1 MNARFLLPALML
13 FTLHTPC
20 PATPAEQTPPWTKES
35 INGLNYYSLNQLT
48 SFYKLSKAN
57 SKKAGKANIYRNS
70 AFSLGLAPG
79 SREATISGY
88 RVYLSNPIIQNA
100 SGELLV
106 SETDVVKLLDPILR
120 PTYIPERRD
129 IQTVVIDP
137 GHGGTDVGNKSPQ
150 LRESEFTLKL
160 AKELAEALKKQG
172 FKVVLTRSSNHD
184 VSDTQR
190 VDTARSTHAAIFISL
205 HVNKGRSDMAGI
217 ETYTAAPNPPGKRAM
232 EGNRHDAANAALA
245 FALHTHAAA
254 TTKAHDRACRRAHYT
269 LLNTL
274 NCPAAMVMVGYGSN
288 EQEADALTTDTYRA
302 ELVRGLCNGVLA
314 FKNAIRPGATITAP
328 PTQAE
333 PAPTPTATPKKTDTQ
348 PADSSQKNKKKKPG
362 KKTRTSRRR

>member
-1 MNARFLLPALML
+1 MNARFLLPALMFFAL
-13 FTLHTPC
+13 LTPC
-20 PATPAEQTPPWTKES
+20 PATPAEQPNAWTKES

-48 SFYKLSKAN
+48 SFYKLSKTN
-57 SKKAGKANIYRNS
+57 SKKANIYRNS
-70 AFSLGLAPG
+70 AFSLGLKPG

-88 RVYLSNPIIQNA
+88 RVHLSNPVIQNA

-160 AKELAEALKKQG
+160 AKELAEALKMQG
-172 FKVVLTRSSNHD
+172 FRVVLTRSSNHD

-190 VDTARSTHAAIFISL
+190 VDTARRTHAAIFISL

-232 EGNRHDAANAALA
+232 EGNRHDASNAALA
-245 FALHTHAAA
+245 FALHTHAVAA
-254 TTKAHDRACRRAHYT
+254 TKAHDRACRRARYT
-269 LLNTL
+269 MLNTL

-314 FKNAIRPGATITAP
+314 FKNAIRVGANITVPAP
-328 PTQAE
+328 PTQPE
-333 PAPTPTATPKKTDTQ
+333 PPPAPASTPKKADTQ
-348 PADSSQKNKKKKPG
+348 PATSTQKNKKKKPA
-362 KKTRTSRRR
+362 KNTRRGRRR